1 MKTTK
6 QTYTGRKL
14 HQEDCP
20 QKAAAEQRGYAGV
33 PVSVRIAEHND
44 IITDLPA
51 DSLLKRILS
60 RDNLNGAYKKVKS
73 NRGAGG
79 VDKMSV
85 DELLPYLREH
95 RVDLLQQIRDGHY
108 KPNPVRRVE
117 IPKEEKGKFR
127 KLGIPTAV
135 DRVIQQAIAQ
145 ILTPIYEPQFSDSN
159 FGFRPR
165 RGAHDA
171 LKQCR
176 KYANEGY
183 VYVVDMDLEK
193 FFDTVCQSKLIEVLS
208 RTIKDGRVLSLI
220 HKYLNAGII
229 RQGVFERSQQ
239 GVPYGNRVWK
249 CKSSSRQRPSMWIL
263 RSNTRHN
270 MSSLW
275 S

>member
-95 RVDLLQQIRDGHY
+95 RVDLLEQIRDG
-108 KPNPVRRVE
+108 
-117 IPKEEKGKFR
+117 
-127 KLGIPTAV
+127 
-135 DRVIQQAIAQ
+135 
-145 ILTPIYEPQFSDSN
+145 
-159 FGFRPR
+159 
-165 RGAHDA
+165 
-171 LKQCR
+171 
-176 KYANEGY
+176 
-183 VYVVDMDLEK
+183 
-193 FFDTVCQSKLIEVLS
+193 
-208 RTIKDGRVLSLI
+208 
-220 HKYLNAGII
+220 
-229 RQGVFERSQQ
+229 
-239 GVPYGNRVWK
+239 
-249 CKSSSRQRPSMWIL
+249 
-263 RSNTRHN
+263 
-270 MSSLW
+270 
-275 S
+275 